1 MTAFNIVRLRVKPGR
16 EEEFLAAHRAAD
28 SSFAGFRQG
37 TLVKTGES
45 TYCFIGEWTG
55 MARIAAARPQMIALL
70 DSFRDCLEQLSEE
83 LGVTD
88 PVSGEAVATLKPKK
102 KAKKRKRAKK
112 AAKKATA
119 RKKSAKRKVAKKT
132 KKKPARKA
140 KRKAAK
146 KRSRR

>member
-37 TLVKTGES
+37 TLVKTGEG
-45 TYCFIGEWTG
+45 TFCFVGEWSS
-55 MARIAAARPQMIALL
+55 MDRIVAARPQMIALL
-70 DSFRDCLEQLSEE
+70 DGFRDCLEQLSEE

-88 PVSGEAVATLKPKK
+88 PVSGEAVMTLKPKK
-102 KAKKRKRAKK
+102 KAKKRKLAKK
-112 AAKKATA
+112 AAKKATS
-119 RKKSAKRKVAKKT
+119 RKKPAKGKAVKKAKKKT
-132 KKKPARKA
+132 ARKA